1 MGRARFFRR
10 GVGRVSLSTLR
21 PPHFPGR
28 VPYLWS
34 NFLVGDVQT
43 GIMPLLSV
51 DLIGLRHWP
60 SVEVGE
66 LLALGGFVALL
77 FQPIAGILADS
88 LPQKRE
94 LFLFLALCLAG
105 GVILMAGS
113 PSADGAI
120 EAQILLGIAQGGFM
134 PVLGAVA
141 MGLTG
146 REGFPRAMSWAQGMG
161 HGGSVFGALSVAL
174 IGLHGSMSEVYLFYA
189 GSSLA
194 AALLLFGVP
203 GKAIDP
209 VRAREAEER
218 HPSLGPRKILTF
230 PFVFF
235 LLMVLLFFTAN
246 TAMLPLAGLKLQ
258 GMLPSLSDPS
268 RIGLL
273 VAATQLV
280 MIPFSLWSSS
290 FHAGFGGRGAF
301 FLLPF
306 AILSLR
312 GVVLSGSG
320 GVWGVLFGQVLD
332 GGLMGILSVMLPV
345 AVAEMVRG
353 SGRFNFAS
361 GLTGA
366 VSALGG
372 SASQVISGMFFDRI
386 GVDRTLMVF
395 AGIAFCGLILSLVFS
410 WRARSD
416 RGRRDG

>member
-1 MGRARFFRR
+1 M
-10 GVGRVSLSTLR
+10 SQLSLR
-21 PPHFPGR
+21 PPLFPGR

-43 GIMPLLSV
+43 GIMPLFSV

-66 LLALGGFVALL
+66 LLALGGFVALI
-77 FQPIAGILADS
+77 FQPIAGILADRLS
-88 LPQKRE
+88 RKRE
-94 LFLFLALCLAG
+94 LFLLLALCFAG
-105 GVILMAGS
+105 GVLLMAGA
-113 PSADGAI
+113 PTAHGAI

-174 IGLHGSMSEVYLFYA
+174 IGFHGSMSEVYLFYA

-194 AALLLFGVP
+194 AAFLLFAVP
-203 GKAIDP
+203 GTAIDP

-218 HPSLGPRKILTF
+218 HPSWAPRKILTL
-230 PFVFF
+230 PFVLF
-235 LLMVLLFFTAN
+235 LVMVLVFFMAN

-258 GMLPSLSDPS
+258 GMIPSLSDPS

-280 MIPFSLWSSS
+280 MIPFSLLSSS
-290 FHAGFGGRGAF
+290 FRAGFGAGGAF

-312 GVVLSGSG
+312 GIVLSGSG
-320 GVWGVLFGQVLD
+320 GVWGILFGQVLD
-332 GGLMGILSVMLPV
+332 GALMGILSVMLPV
-345 AVAEMVRG
+345 TVAEMVRG

-366 VSALGG
+366 IAALGG

-395 AGIAFCGLILSLVFS
+395 AGIALCGLILSLGDA
-410 WRARSD
+410 WRSRSD
-416 RGRRDG
+416 KVRP

>member
-1 MGRARFFRR
+1 MSRP
-10 GVGRVSLSTLR
+10 TLR
-21 PPHFPGR
+21 PPSFPGR
-28 VPYLWS
+28 APYLWS

-94 LFLFLALCLAG
+94 LFFFLALCFAG
-105 GVILMAGS
+105 GVLLMSDS
-113 PSADGAI
+113 PTADGAI

-161 HGGSVFGALSVAL
+161 HGGSVFGAMSVAI

-194 AALLLFGVP
+194 AALLLFLVP

-218 HPSLGPRKILTF
+218 QSEIAPRKIMTL

-235 LLMVLLFFTAN
+235 LLMVLVFFTAN

-258 GMLPSLSDPS
+258 GMLPTLSDPS

-290 FHAGFGGRGAF
+290 FRAGFGVGGAF

-320 GVWGVLFGQVLD
+320 GAFGILFGQILD
-332 GGLMGILSVMLPV
+332 GALMGLLSVMLPV

-366 VSALGG
+366 ISALGG
-372 SASQVISGMFFDRI
+372 SASQVISGMLFDRI

-395 AGIAFCGLILSLVFS
+395 AGIALCGSILSLGILLS
-410 WRARSD
+410 SRSE
-416 RGRRDG
+416 RVRREG

>member
-1 MGRARFFRR
+1 MSRP
-10 GVGRVSLSTLR
+10 TLR
-21 PPHFPGR
+21 PPSFPGR
-28 VPYLWS
+28 APYLWS

-94 LFLFLALCLAG
+94 LFFFLALCFAG
-105 GVILMAGS
+105 GVLLMSDS
-113 PSADGAI
+113 PTADGAI

-134 PVLGAVA
+134 PVLGAIA

-161 HGGSVFGALSVAL
+161 HGGSVFGALSVAI

-194 AALLLFGVP
+194 AALLLFLVP

-218 HPSLGPRKILTF
+218 QSEIAPRKIMTL

-235 LLMVLLFFTAN
+235 LLMVLVFFTAN

-258 GMLPSLSDPS
+258 GMLPTLSDPS

-290 FHAGFGGRGAF
+290 FRAGFGVGGAF

-312 GVVLSGSG
+312 GVVLSSSG
-320 GVWGVLFGQVLD
+320 GAFGILFGQILD
-332 GGLMGILSVMLPV
+332 GALMGLLSVMLPV
-345 AVAEMVRG
+345 VVAEMVRG

-366 VSALGG
+366 ISALGG
-372 SASQVISGMFFDRI
+372 SASQVISGMLFDRI

-395 AGIAFCGLILSLVFS
+395 AGIALCGSILSLGILLS
-410 WRARSD
+410 SRSE
-416 RGRRDG
+416 RVRREG